1 MKKFWNTGKSILLNL
16 LKHLFNFQSP
26 NKSYVLYIA
35 CSKPF
40 YVLLLYLQLYIIYI
54 LQGSKYNYTAYK
66 HHQNC
71 TQAFVIP
78 TLPKTLLHMHKC
90 FRNRTSRAPVDVW
103 KNLFLAASR
112 YVLIWG
118 LLLLLWPFF
127 HRFPFPFCCLLTTFC
142 WSFLEPIARFKII
155 TRKTMSTL
163 SHVFIELHFTG
174 NLQLPHSEPDP
185 LQVFLVF

>member
-1 MKKFWNTGKSILLNL
+1 MFIDISNLYCLAIKPIFWS
-16 LKHLFNFQSP
+16 
-26 NKSYVLYIA
+26 
-35 CSKPF
+35 
-40 YVLLLYLQLYIIYI
+40 IYI
-54 LQGSKYNYTAYK
+54 EPWSIIRVQNINYTAYK

-71 TQAFVIP
+71 TQAFVIL
-78 TLPKTLLHMHKC
+78 TLPKTLLHMHK
-90 FRNRTSRAPVDVW
+90 RTSRAPVDVW

-142 WSFLEPIARFKII
+142 WSFLEPIARFQII

-185 LQVFLVF
+185 LHFWAMYP